1 MSTPSRPTTSHA
13 TTPCP
18 FASYPVTPH
27 PAAPHPAGSHPT
39 ASHPAGPH
47 TALPHPAAPHP
58 TAAYP
63 SGPHPAGPCPVT
75 SRSTAFRST
84 GHPHTAA
91 HTAAHPA
98 KPAPTG
104 FRSATAP
111 GALPVVG
118 HAWHLATR
126 PVEFLSSLR
135 RLGDLVEIRLGPRP
149 AHVCCHPDL
158 LRHVLVH
165 DRVFDRGGPAL
176 DRVRDLIGNGLG
188 TCGHAEH
195 RAQRRMIQPAFHPE
209 RLRRYAR
216 VMAEEA
222 DAAVGAWRPGE
233 VADVHPALQ
242 ALSRRI
248 VVRTLFAEDSPE
260 VVHDVQR
267 GVETLLRGFL
277 PLMLVPRGLR
287 RALTAVHRPH
297 RLAERSLRDA
307 VERLAAARPPGGL
320 VDELAPLTADQVHD
334 QVMTMLVAAVETTAA
349 TMTWCLTRLARHPE
363 VQDAVRAEAIAVS
376 DPADLTCARRVLNET
391 LRLHH
396 PTVLITRTVTEPV
409 ELAGTA
415 LPRGATI
422 MTSPAVVHLSED
434 DYPRPMLFDPDRWDP
449 ARTAAPPHG
458 AFLPFGGGARR
469 CIGDAYAT
477 TEATLTLAALTRKW
491 RLSLAP
497 GADLRTTMRG
507 AVPCPRRALLRFDAH
522 RE

>member
-1 MSTPSRPTTSHA
+1 M
-13 TTPCP
+13 
-18 FASYPVTPH
+18 
-27 PAAPHPAGSHPT
+27 
-39 ASHPAGPH
+39 
-47 TALPHPAAPHP
+47 
-58 TAAYP
+58 
-63 SGPHPAGPCPVT
+63 
-75 SRSTAFRST
+75 
-84 GHPHTAA
+84 
-91 HTAAHPA
+91 
-98 KPAPTG
+98 
-104 FRSATAP
+104 
-111 GALPVVG
+111 
-118 HAWHLATR
+118 
-126 PVEFLSSLR
+126 
-135 RLGDLVEIRLGPRP
+135 EIRLGPRP
-149 AHVCCHPDL
+149 AHVCCHPEI

-176 DRVRDLIGNGLG
+176 DRVRDFIGDGLG
-188 TCGHAEH
+188 TCGHVEH
-195 RAQRRMIQPAFHPE
+195 RAQRRMIQPAFHPD
-209 RLRRYAR
+209 RLRRYAL

-260 VVHDVQR
+260 VVHDIQR
-267 GVETLLRGFL
+267 GVETVLRGFL

-320 VDELAPLTADQVHD
+320 VDELAPMTTDQVHD

-363 VQDAVRAEAIAVS
+363 VQDAVRAEATAVS
-376 DPADLTCARRVLNET
+376 DPADLTYARRVLDET

-434 DYPRPMLFDPDRWDP
+434 NYRQPMLFDPDRWD
-449 ARTAAPPHG
+449 AAPPHG

-477 TEATLTLAALTRKW
+477 TEATLTLAALTRRW

-522 RE
+522 RA